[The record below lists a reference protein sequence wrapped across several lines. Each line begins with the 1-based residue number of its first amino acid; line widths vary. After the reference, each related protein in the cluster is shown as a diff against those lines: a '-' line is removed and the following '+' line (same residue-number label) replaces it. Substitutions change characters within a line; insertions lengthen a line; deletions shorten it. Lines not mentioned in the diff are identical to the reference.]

1 MKFIVRK
8 SRISIIDG
16 AIVVWL
22 VCWSGFD
29 FIRAWRRHSPYTV
42 GEGIFFALAIVL
54 ILITPFELKHRSA
67 FPEKQTGQNA
77 EKPSE
82 FPTNE

>member
-8 SRISIIDG
+8 SRISITDA
-16 AIVVWL
+16 AIVIFL

-54 ILITPFELKHRSA
+54 MLITPFELKHRSA
-67 FPEKQTGQNA
+67 IPEKETGQGV

-82 FPTNE
+82 FPKTG

>member
-54 ILITPFELKHRSA
+54 MLITPFELKDRSTI
-67 FPEKQTGQNA
+67 PEKRAGQDA
-77 EKPSE
+77 EKRSE